1 MSLQI
6 DLKEAA
12 ELERRFDSE
21 MRFRPLAPGGQR
33 VVAVLLL
40 CLSCFHF
47 YTAGFGLLRDD
58 VHRGIHMS
66 FVLGVIF
73 LVFAANR
80 HSEATV
86 LDTRWWRPGGVPV
99 YDWALLV
106 AAVLSSLYLPWIFDD
121 LAFKAGNPDTIDVVM
136 GTILTFVIL
145 EATRRT
151 MGWPLV
157 IISLAFIVYVF
168 AGPWMPGILVHP
180 GATWGRMIDH
190 LYLGSQGIYGIPIG
204 VVATYVFH
212 FVLFGVV
219 ALRIGLGRLFLALAM
234 AVAGRF
240 AGGPAKVAIF
250 GSALFGMI
258 SGSSVANAVTVGSM
272 TIPMMK
278 NLGYR
283 PHFAAGVEATASTGG
298 QITPPVMGAAAF
310 LMVEY
315 LGIPYQTIIVAAI
328 VPAFMH
334 FYGVFMQVHFEAKRL
349 GLRGL
354 RPDEMPDWRAVL
366 RRDWVT
372 VIPLAAL
379 IYKLFD
385 GSTPYIAAF
394 WGIFLCIVVGLMRST
409 ERRVPILDVIL
420 VAAWALL
427 MNFGRELLPD
437 DVVDYH
443 GPICAAAMAALCLA
457 LWRLNRTPAISWC
470 ELVDAFLVGAKYA
483 LAVGAAAAAIGI
495 IIGIVTLTGTALKF
509 ATIILGVANEVT
521 TFIRIFIDLDP
532 QSLIRFFSLVMTA
545 LVCILMGCGVP
556 TTATYIIMVTV
567 AAPALAL
574 LGVAPL
580 VSHFFVF
587 YYGVLA
593 DITPPVAVAAY
604 AAASMAGADPFRT
617 GNTAFRLALAKALVP
632 FVFVF
637 SPSLLIV
644 VPEFTWYDFIITTFG
659 CLVGI
664 AMLGAAF
671 SAWLLAPLRPWERW
685 LLGIASLPTIAPGL
699 ISTLI
704 GIAAATPVF
713 VRQFV
718 LWRAQQ
724 RNVPATSGQA

>member
-1 MSLQI
+1 
-6 DLKEAA
+6 
-12 ELERRFDSE
+12 
-21 MRFRPLAPGGQR
+21 
-33 VVAVLLL
+33 
-40 CLSCFHF
+40 
-47 YTAGFGLLRDD
+47 
-58 VHRGIHMS
+58 
-66 FVLGVIF
+66 
-73 LVFAANR
+73 
-80 HSEATV
+80 
-86 LDTRWWRPGGVPV
+86 
-99 YDWALLV
+99 
-106 AAVLSSLYLPWIFDD
+106 
-121 LAFKAGNPDTIDVVM
+121 
-136 GTILTFVIL
+136 
-145 EATRRT
+145 
-151 MGWPLV
+151 
-157 IISLAFIVYVF
+157 
-168 AGPWMPGILVHP
+168 
-180 GATWGRMIDH
+180 
-190 LYLGSQGIYGIPIG
+190 
-204 VVATYVFH
+204 
-212 FVLFGVV
+212 
-219 ALRIGLGRLFLALAM
+219 
-234 AVAGRF
+234 
-240 AGGPAKVAIF
+240 
-250 GSALFGMI
+250 
-258 SGSSVANAVTVGSM
+258 
-272 TIPMMK
+272 
-278 NLGYR
+278 
-283 PHFAAGVEATASTGG
+283 
-298 QITPPVMGAAAF
+298 
-310 LMVEY
+310 
-315 LGIPYQTIIVAAI
+315 
-328 VPAFMH
+328 
-334 FYGVFMQVHFEAKRL
+334 
-349 GLRGL
+349 
-354 RPDEMPDWRAVL
+354 
-366 RRDWVT
+366 
-372 VIPLAAL
+372 
-379 IYKLFD
+379 
-385 GSTPYIAAF
+385 
-394 WGIFLCIVVGLMRST
+394 
-409 ERRVPILDVIL
+409 
-420 VAAWALL
+420 